1 MKHLRKDG
9 RRRSA
14 HVKGQR
20 EREREREKEKMDIR
34 LVAN

>member
-20 EREREREKEKMDIR
+20 EREKEKEKMDIR